1 VRLLVDTCV
10 WSLFLRR
17 RSATALS
24 GEEQILLK
32 SLTEAIQDGQVA
44 IIGPIRQEV
53 LSGIKDLVQ
62 FEKLRTALAAFPDE
76 SLTNAHYEK
85 AALLFNLCRRRGVEC
100 GSTDILICA
109 AAVEM
114 HWDILTC
121 DQGLMRC
128 IRILRTE
135 GLLR

>member
-1 VRLLVDTCV
+1 MKLLVDTCV
-10 WSLFLRR
+10 WSLLFRR
-17 RSATALS
+17 RHAAALS
-24 GEEQILLK
+24 GDEQILLK
-32 SLTEAIQDGQVA
+32 SLTDAIQDGRTV

-62 FEKLRTALAAFPDE
+62 FEKLRAALAAFPDE
-76 SLTNAHYEK
+76 SLTTTHYEK
-85 AALLFNLCRRRGVEC
+85 AALLFNLCRSRGVEC

-135 GLLR
+135 RVMR